1 MASMRAEP
9 WRALTRWPA
18 FAPWLLIVGA
28 TWLAWANSLHG
39 SFQFDDWDVIV
50 DNVRVQ
56 SIAAWWDSMPGMR
69 PLLKLSYAVD
79 WQLGGGT
86 PFAFHVTNVI
96 VHALNGV
103 LAYELLRRL
112 APSHANAALLAGLIF
127 ALHPVQTEA
136 VTYISGRSSSL
147 AALFCLAS
155 LLTAGRW
162 LSPVFFAFALATKET
177 AFVLP
182 LALLLLPACR
192 EGPRGSWRSIARE
205 AWPHALVLGMAVLA
219 ALAIPRYAML
229 LESSLAT
236 RDPAANLLAQMRA
249 IPWLLGQLL
258 MPWRLNADPAL
269 VAPAAWGGREML
281 AAAGLLASLV
291 LAYRLR
297 RRAPLV
303 TFGILWFY
311 LWLLPTNS
319 LLPRTD
325 LANDR
330 QLYLAML
337 GPAWLLALAI
347 TSPRVPAKSS
357 FALGLVLCVALGTL
371 THSRNRV
378 YANELVFWQDV
389 VDKAPHNARA
399 AMNLGYAHFHA
410 GDPVMAEHCFRRA
423 LAIDPQYTR
432 AGINLM
438 LLKDGNLE

>member
-1 MASMRAEP
+1 MVSMRAE
-9 WRALTRWPA
+9 RWPA
-18 FAPWLLIVGA
+18 FMPWLLIIGA
-28 TWLAWANSLHG
+28 TWLTGSSSLHG

-50 DNVRVQ
+50 ENAHVH
-56 SIAAWWDSMPGMR
+56 SISAWWASMPGMR
-69 PLLKLSYAVD
+69 PLLKFSYAID
-79 WQLGGGT
+79 WQLGGGDS
-86 PFAFHVTNVI
+86 FAFHLTNLI
-96 VHALNGV
+96 VHALNSV
-103 LAYELLRRL
+103 LVYELLRRL
-112 APSHANAALLAGLIF
+112 APSHANAALLAALVF

-136 VTYISGRSSSL
+136 VTYLSGRSSSL

-155 LLTAGRW
+155 LLTVGRW
-162 LSPVFFAFALATKET
+162 LSPVFFALALATKET

-182 LALLLLPACR
+182 LAILLLAACR
-192 EGPRGSWRSIARE
+192 EGPRAPWRSIARE
-205 AWPHALVLGMAVLA
+205 AWPHGLVLLLAVLA
-219 ALAIPRYAML
+219 ALTIPRYAML

-236 RDPAANLLAQMRA
+236 RDTASNVLAQMRA

-258 MPWRLNADPAL
+258 APWRLNADPAL
-269 VAPAAWGGREML
+269 VAPEAWSAREVL
-281 AAAGLLASLV
+281 VAAGLLASV
-291 LAYRLR
+291 VIAFGLR

-347 TSPRVPAKSS
+347 TSARLPSKIS
-357 FALGLVLCVALGTL
+357 FAAGLVLCLTLGAL

-378 YANELVFWQDV
+378 YESELVFWQDV
-389 VDKAPHNARA
+389 FEKSPHNARA

-410 GDPVMAEHCFRRA
+410 NDPVMAEHYFRRA
-423 LAIDPQYTR
+423 LEIDPQYTR
-432 AGINLM
+432 AAINLM
-438 LLKDGNLE
+438 LLKDGSLE